1 MRSYKKMFRTHCLA
15 PRCVVFVPKKRKLW
29 IIYFYTVSLQ
39 KKLGTLCM
47 VFLTWS
53 YVFLVRLIA
62 GWLKVSILEVIAQKE
77 TSYGNV
83 RLDPFCGAFGK
94 KGIVEFLKIDII
106 LLILFG
112 LWYNTQLLGGV
123 RITPN
128 TFVIIAFQWFSTIGR
143 LSFLSSLASSG
154 EGPLV
159 PRP

>member
-1 MRSYKKMFRTHCLA
+1 MRK
-15 PRCVVFVPKKRKLW
+15 PW
-29 IIYFYTVSLQ
+29 IIYFYIVPSQ
-39 KKLGTLCM
+39 KKLGTLCL

-53 YVFLVRLIA
+53 FVFLVRLIV
-62 GWLKVSILEVIAQKE
+62 GWLKVSILEVTAQRE

-83 RLDPFCGAFGK
+83 RRVPFSGAFGK
-94 KGIVEFLKIDII
+94 KGIAEFLKIDLI

-112 LWYNTQLLGGV
+112 LWFNTQPLGGV

-128 TFVIIAFQWFSTIGR
+128 AFVIIAFLWFSTIGR
-143 LSFLSSLASSG
+143 PSFLSSIASSG